1 MSCLMILKAYI
12 TIEVDIEEYPSPVDG
27 DIASEIKDE
36 LTASVYDIDGVE
48 LKQINVL
55 GSK

>member
-1 MSCLMILKAYI
+1 MILKAYI

-36 LTASVYDIDGVE
+36 LTASVYDIDGVK

>member
-1 MSCLMILKAYI
+1 MILKVYL
-12 TIEVDIEEYPSPVDG
+12 TIEVDAEEYPSPVDG

-36 LTASVYDIDGVE
+36 LSANIYDIDGVE